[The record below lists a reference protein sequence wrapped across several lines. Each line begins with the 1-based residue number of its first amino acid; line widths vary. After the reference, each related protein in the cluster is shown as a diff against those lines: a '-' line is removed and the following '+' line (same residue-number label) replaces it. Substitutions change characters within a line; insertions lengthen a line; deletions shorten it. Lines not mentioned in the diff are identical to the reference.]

1 MSTNN
6 PDFSDTE
13 LSVIYAALKERYG
26 KEVETHLADAEIQ
39 LDPDSE
45 DHTEVPVV
53 FWREREASFILCKIT
68 NKRFTGSFFYNPRDP
83 FRTVQKEFN
92 EAGDCILALLR
103 GQADYEAQRAGNL

>member
-45 DHTEVPVV
+45 DHAEVPVV
-53 FWREREASFILCKIT
+53 YWREREASFILCKIT